1 MSLIHNIT
9 WINQNMQIVSA
20 VASDY
25 VAREVVS
32 KEFQKVLNEEK
43 ERKVE
48 EIKEVEKIEEI
59 LPDDDEKRIIEK
71 DAQKHID
78 IKA

>member
-9 WINQNMQIVSA
+9 WINQNMQ
-20 VASDY
+20 VASMVAADS

-32 KEFQKVLNEEK
+32 REFQKILSAEK

-48 EIKEVEKIEEI
+48 EIEKVEKSEEI
-59 LPDDDEKRIIEK
+59 LPDDDSRREVEKE
-71 DAQKHID
+71 AQKHID
-78 IKA
+78 LRA

>member
-9 WINQNMQIVSA
+9 WINPNMQ
-20 VASDY
+20 VASMVAADS

-32 KEFQKVLNEEK
+32 REFQKILSAEK

-48 EIKEVEKIEEI
+48 EIEKVEKTEEI
-59 LPDDDEKRIIEK
+59 LPDDDSRREVEKE
-71 DAQKHID
+71 AQKHID
-78 IKA
+78 LRA